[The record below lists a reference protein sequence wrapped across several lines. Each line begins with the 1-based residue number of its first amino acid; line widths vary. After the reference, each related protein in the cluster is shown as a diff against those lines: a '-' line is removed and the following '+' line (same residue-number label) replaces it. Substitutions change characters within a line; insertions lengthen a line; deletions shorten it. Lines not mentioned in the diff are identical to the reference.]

1 MRDLQQYPVMNPTFT
16 TRVVEDLGDNQALVE
31 ISPLLNGYGHTLGN
45 ALRRVLLTSLPG
57 NAITSVRFVG
67 SDHQY
72 ATLAGLS
79 DDLLTIT
86 LNLKKLVIASTTD
99 EPGTLRIKVKG
110 PKVVTGADVE
120 ASSGLEIVNK
130 DLVITEVVGKEA
142 LEIEMTVES
151 GVGYRLAD
159 EESITTVGQIAMDS
173 MFSPVVTVA
182 YKVEATRVGRDTD
195 HDLLILDVKTNGTL
209 TPLDAVM
216 QAAQIL
222 AKQFT
227 QAYDPA
233 AMTTTVEVERDL
245 DPAEA
250 KVMLLTVEELDL
262 PTRIANALRRGGYK
276 TVGDLLTT
284 PKAVIAKVKNLGD
297 KSVDIIN
304 EVLQVKGVELKD

>member
-1 MRDLQQYPVMNPTFT
+1 MNPNFT
-16 TRVVEDLGDNQALVE
+16 TRVVEELGDNQAVVE
-31 ISPLLNGYGHTLGN
+31 ITPLLNGYGHTLGN
-45 ALRRVLLTSLPG
+45 ALRRVMLTSLPG
-57 NAITSVRFVG
+57 SAITTVRFEG

-72 ATLAGLS
+72 ATLDGLS
-79 DDLLTIT
+79 DDLLTVS

-99 EPGTLRIKVKG
+99 EPGTLRIKAKG

-120 ASSGLEIVNK
+120 TSNGFEIMNK
-130 DLVITEVVGKEA
+130 DLVITEIVDKKT
-142 LEIEMTVES
+142 LEVEMTVES

-159 EESITTVGQIAMDS
+159 EESVTTIGQIAIDS

-195 HDLLILDVKTNGTL
+195 HDLLLLDVKTNGSL
-209 TPLDAVM
+209 TPLEAVL
-216 QAAQIL
+216 QAAEIL

-227 QAYDPA
+227 QVFSPEVADTVVVTTGERTIDPG
-233 AMTTTVEVERDL
+233 
-245 DPAEA
+245 EA

-262 PTRIANALRRGGYK
+262 PTRIANALRRGGYR

-297 KSVDIIN
+297 KSVDIVNDI
-304 EVLQVKGVELKD
+304 LKTKGVELKD